1 MANKLSIVEINN
13 AKIIGLLFLLAF
25 PAYGFG
31 QYYFENENTKTIGA
45 LLLLINSVIV
55 ISIGFLLRET
65 INQFRPSIAFV
76 YLFTRI
82 YEGILL
88 ASVVLSLLTE
98 IRIFSGLVY
107 FIAMLVLGLGSIPM
121 CLTLFK
127 YRITPS
133 WLAIWGIVGY
143 ALLAFG
149 FLMELMNLEWSMYFV
164 PLGGLWE
171 ITFGVWLI
179 TRKKSQSTHWA
190 KLC

>member
-1 MANKLSIVEINN
+1 MTNKLSVVEIND
-13 AKIIGLLFLLAF
+13 ATIIGLLFLIAF

-31 QYYFENENTKTIGA
+31 QYYFENENTKTIGM
-45 LLLLINSVIV
+45 LLMLINSIVV
-55 ISIGFLLRET
+55 ISIGFLLVKT
-65 INQFRPSIAFV
+65 IYQFRPNIALV

-82 YEGILL
+82 YGGLLL
-88 ASVVLSLLTE
+88 AGPVLNFLTE

-107 FIAMLVLGLGSIPM
+107 SIAMLALGLGSVPM

-149 FLMELMNLEWSMYFV
+149 FLMELMNLKWSMYLG

-179 TRKKSQSTHWA
+179 TIKKSQSTHWD